1 MKLKWQ
7 QISETARAVLAH
19 ANGSAG
25 PTRPHIRS
33 LLNILE
39 EAAVLPVP
47 EQSPGG
53 LKSFS

>member
-7 QISETARAVLAH
+7 QISDTARAALAH

-53 LKSFS
+53 LQSFS